1 MPYKII
7 NNFFYIDLTT
17 NTGAAFSI
25 FSGWSFLFILIAIG
39 VLFYIDRFI
48 VTDISHFLYI
58 SPIIGGIIGNLF
70 DRVAYGKVIDFL
82 SFKIG
87 SYYFPIFNLADT
99 FICVGVFL
107 LITDYIRSDKNGNK
121 STD

>member
-1 MPYKII
+1 MV
-7 NNFFYIDLTT
+7 T

-25 FSGWSFLFILIAIG
+25 FSGGSVLFILIAIG

-48 VTDISHFLYI
+48 VTDVDHFLYI
-58 SPIIGGIIGNLF
+58 SLIIGGILGNLV
-70 DRVAYGKVIDFL
+70 DRLLYGEVLDFL
-82 SFKIG
+82 SFRFG

-107 LITDYIRSDKNGNK
+107 LIIDYIRSDKNGNK
-121 STD
+121 S